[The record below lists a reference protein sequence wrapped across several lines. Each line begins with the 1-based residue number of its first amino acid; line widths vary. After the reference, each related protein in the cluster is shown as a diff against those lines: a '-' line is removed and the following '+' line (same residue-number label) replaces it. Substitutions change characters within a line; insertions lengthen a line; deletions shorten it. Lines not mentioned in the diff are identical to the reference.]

1 MMNEDD
7 YASYIALGQKNA
19 RIMDLAT
26 NHCQSMRF
34 IQSGGQGMLEEATGL
49 PLNSR
54 RIECQVVIGDT
65 SGMQLEHIAFDF
77 YTNHCIGCAQ
87 RNPTGRLPNLGTK
100 YQQDRAEAQAQEA
113 EAAQRR
119 RDLGVLRTARIE
131 RRRSLRATADPA
143 AANILDD
150 LDILDTDP
158 EADPDPEEQN
168 KARQR
173 LTAVAGRAHERFDD
187 GIIDELFDAVETI
200 GIVEVLEP
208 LRHLSAKQPDLAK
221 RLVATAIGV
230 LKYRASLEAGR
241 CLSDH
246 PTQVTDDRI
255 DGNTI
260 RNAAVIAG
268 SKTPDDHHFS
278 GPNPV
283 IAANDPGPVR
293 VLADLAPDL
302 VKDTLAA
309 MLPRPQNTG
318 LILAPSIERP
328 RASDFDR
335 RAAAGAIEHLAAT
348 HFDLAVAL
356 LPNLATSLGVPPSDS
371 YDTGTMGSAERT
383 LARILI
389 ADPARVAP
397 LFEQAGQYASEDIR
411 KGLIGSARHAV
422 NMVDPDNMFR
432 RPHDPVIDDS
442 ASQAVIDTAFAFFI
456 AHTDE
461 SWGHD
466 VTFEACE
473 AIENISHRRSS
484 NALQPHIDTTLG
496 AFIALTHHR
505 LKAPTQRL
513 ETTAEPDR
521 LAGLKAYGRLNS
533 LYQGS
538 RRLLRMVEQAA
549 VTDPVA
555 VCATIC
561 ATVTVERDNNL
572 GVEVLMPL
580 LETLGDIG
588 RRYGDEPG
596 VLQAIL
602 PTLHTYLV
610 DADQGLRSSAVK
622 AWTEIGSRHPVP
634 STVSDLLPA
643 LVNDPY
649 IVMID
654 AVLKAATRLTWTRVE
669 DKVQLA
675 VYASHLAANLEL
687 PGRLELVLTALSA
700 LRRHVPNLDALAT
713 LERAALA
720 RIPELE
726 WHEASKVIQQRWQAD
741 ARVTTD
747 LARQWL
753 TDAPR
758 HTYGIRQHDEAEE
771 ALNGLLDCGIGLLG
785 NTDKLIDVGARHSPE
800 SHYGALEYAEVLA
813 RVESRDAAVK
823 LLQDAYNNNPD
834 NEAHATQRA
843 LTNLALTTAKL
854 HTTLTSRDANNNP
867 TNDPAVVTAA
877 LDDLATALQFSQ
889 ALTGDDKQWLQP
901 FQHATATRAA
911 TVCDLLNLPYPDAVA
926 AVLARQNVTA
936 YDPAE
941 QVANRADRLR
951 EHAKALRNARKSSG
965 TATHRGLNVTTQLL
979 EAVAHHLGA
988 EAADLNADLAQA
1000 QAHRTA
1006 AQRRAAAIDLTDFR
1020 LDDPLLM
1027 RARELRATLAASND
1041 PLEVATI
1048 TNQAAQLPT
1057 PLLFIRSSEHTR
1069 TRGRPWISPAD
1080 PEPESPNV
1088 AVALVYID
1096 DKLLTGP
1103 AIIDP
1108 NLTHTLT
1115 LNVQTDPWPA
1125 WATRLDAE
1133 LISTLNHAEL
1143 ERPALTWTRNEH
1155 TGDPQTFEGTGSLHI
1170 RYSVPTQQH
1179 APPVLIRLT
1188 WRGADTDGNPVIQD
1202 LDVAGHREIRVRP
1215 YDHARDATTEYE
1227 VFDERLHAIYE
1238 NLASAG
1244 YPYGHIQ
1251 AFARLLN
1258 AISRIGLSMTWNKK
1272 YRRGHHIRER
1282 DFHNDLHTALLADP
1296 TLEGRVERGTPLA
1309 LGFLDTRHDGI
1320 TAELKVARDQPVT
1333 SETAPK
1339 YIGQP
1344 TQYAAAD
1351 GTRLSIL
1358 VILDM
1363 SRKLLPIGTPE
1374 NYLFVLTPQ
1383 QHGMTEPHSPSV
1395 VVTLVINGNLP
1406 VPSSWSR
1413 RKTPTVETSPSG
1425 PEGPATA

>member
-1 MMNEDD
+1 MNEDE

-19 RIMDLAT
+19 RIIDLAT

-34 IQSGGQGMLEEATGL
+34 IQSGGQGMLEATTGL

-54 RIECQVVIGDT
+54 RIECEVAIGDT

-77 YTNHCIGCAQ
+77 YTDHCIGCAR
-87 RNPTGRLPNLGTK
+87 RNPTGRLPNLETE
-100 YQQDRAEAQAQEA
+100 YQESRAEAEAQEA

-119 RDLGVLRTARIE
+119 HDLGVLRTARVE

-150 LDILDTDP
+150 LNILDTDP
-158 EADPDPEEQN
+158 EAAPDFEEQK

-187 GIIDELFDAVETI
+187 GIVDELFDAVETV
-200 GIVEVLEP
+200 GIVDVLEP
-208 LRHLSAKQPDLAK
+208 LRHLSAKRPDLAE
-221 RLVATAIGV
+221 RLVTTAVEV
-230 LKYRASLEAGR
+230 LRNRASLEAGR
-241 CLSDH
+241 CLTDH
-246 PTQVTDDRI
+246 PTKITGDLI
-255 DGNTI
+255 DGDVI
-260 RNAAVIAG
+260 RNTAVIAG

-283 IAANDPGPVR
+283 ISANDPGPIR
-293 VLADLAPDL
+293 VLAALAPDL
-302 VKDTLAA
+302 IQDTLAA
-309 MLPRPQNTG
+309 MLPRPQDTG
-318 LILAPSIERP
+318 LILAPNIKRP

-348 HFDLAVAL
+348 HLDLAVAL

-371 YDTGTMGSAERT
+371 YDTGTMGSAERA

-389 ADPARVAP
+389 EDPARVGP

-411 KGLIGSARHAV
+411 KGLIGSARHAI
-422 NMVDPDNMFR
+422 NMVDPDNRFR
-432 RPHDPVIDDS
+432 RPQDPVLDES
-442 ASQAVIDTAFAFFI
+442 ASQAVIDTAFAFLI
-456 AHTDE
+456 AHSDE

-473 AIENISHRRSS
+473 AIESISHRSS

-496 AFIALTHHR
+496 AFIALTRHR
-505 LKAPTQRL
+505 LEAPTQRL
-513 ETTAEPDR
+513 ETTAEPDL
-521 LAGLKAYGRLNS
+521 LAGLNAYGRLNS

-538 RRLLRMVEQAA
+538 RRLLRAVEKAA

-561 ATVTVERDNNL
+561 TVITAERDNNF
-572 GVEVLMPL
+572 GVEVVMPL

-588 RRYGDEPG
+588 RRYGDEPH

-610 DADQGLRSSAVK
+610 DADQGLRSSAVE

-643 LVNDPY
+643 LVTDPY
-649 IVMID
+649 MVMID
-654 AVLKAATRLTWTRVE
+654 AVLKAATRLTWTREE

-675 VYASHLAANLEL
+675 VYASYLAANFEL
-687 PGRLELVLTALSA
+687 PDRLELILTALSA

-713 LERAALA
+713 LEKAALA
-720 RIPELE
+720 RIPDLE
-726 WHEASKVIQQRWQAD
+726 WHQASKVIEQPWQPD

-747 LARQWL
+747 LARQWI

-758 HTYGIRQHDEAEE
+758 HTYGMRQHDEAEE
-771 ALNGLLDCGIGLLG
+771 ALNGLLNCGIGLLG
-785 NTDKLIDVGARHSPE
+785 ITDKLIDVGARHSPE

-813 RVESRDAAVK
+813 RVEGRDAAVK
-823 LLQDAYNNNPD
+823 LLQDAYYNNPND
-834 NEAHATQRA
+834 QAHASQRA
-843 LTNLALTTAKL
+843 LTNLALTTAGL
-854 HTTLTSRDANNNP
+854 HAALTSRDTNNNP
-867 TNDPAVVTAA
+867 INDPAVVTAA

-889 ALTGDDKQWLQP
+889 ALTGDDRKWLQP
-901 FQHATATRAA
+901 FEHATATRAA

-926 AVLARQNVTA
+926 GALASQNVTA
-936 YDPAE
+936 SDPAE
-941 QVANRADRLR
+941 QLTNRANRLR
-951 EHAKALRNARKSSG
+951 EHAKALRNAPKSSG
-965 TATHRGLNVTTQLL
+965 TATHRGLDVTTKLL
-979 EAVAHHLGA
+979 EAVAHHLEA
-988 EAADLNADLAQA
+988 QAADLNADLGQA

-1027 RARELRATLAASND
+1027 RARELRETLAASND

-1057 PLLFIRSSEHTR
+1057 PLLFIRSSEHRR
-1069 TRGRPWISPAD
+1069 TRGRPWIPPTD

-1088 AVALVYID
+1088 AVALVSID

-1115 LNVQTDPWPA
+1115 LNVQTDPWPG

-1133 LISTLNHAEL
+1133 LISTLNHTEL

-1155 TGDPQTFEGTGSLHI
+1155 AGDPQTFEGTGSLHV
-1170 RYSVPTQQH
+1170 RYSVPTSQH

-1188 WRGADTDGNPVIQD
+1188 WRGTDTDGNPVSQD
-1202 LDVAGHREIRVRP
+1202 LDVAGHREIRIRP
-1215 YDHARDATTEYE
+1215 YDHARDATTEYD

-1238 NLASAG
+1238 NLAAAG
-1244 YPYGHIQ
+1244 YPHGHLQ

-1258 AISRIGLSMTWNKK
+1258 AISRIGLAMTWNKK
-1272 YRRGHHIRER
+1272 YRRGQYIRER

-1333 SETAPK
+1333 PETAPK

-1363 SRKLLPIGTPE
+1363 SRKVLPIGTPE
-1374 NYLFVLTPQ
+1374 NYLFVLNPL
-1383 QHGMTEPHSPSV
+1383 QHGMTEPHYPSV

-1425 PEGPATA
+1425 PEGPAAD